1 MHSYIK
7 ILYNPFL
14 IGIIA
19 GFITGN
25 MSLALVT
32 GGLTVLLW
40 GIDRGKNYIIITTIL
55 LVIATSNINFE
66 IVFIYFLSLAW
77 LIKNFTKDEKHKN
90 KVFFI
95 TALISICLFPLW
107 KYLLGIIPAQVLNE
121 FNIAGQIL
129 LIAGIILNL
138 QRGINKKQGK
148 MHFLIYTLLAGLG
161 ISGNSFVLPCW
172 LVGCVFIYYL
182 ENKQINRE
190 LRIPFSDRLY
200 YPALCLL
207 SFLFVYFLIP
217 INIFAMF
224 IIIVLITFIYVRN
237 NDKAVLIE
245 TVYLS
250 LLTGLIAGRIGL
262 LH

>member
-1 MHSYIK
+1 MHSYIE

-40 GIDRGKNYIIITTIL
+40 GINRGKNYIIATTIL
-55 LVIATSNINFE
+55 VVIITNNINFE
-66 IVFIYFLSLAW
+66 IVFIYFLSLTW
-77 LIKNFTKDEKHKN
+77 LINNIVKDEKHKN
-90 KVFFI
+90 QVLFV
-95 TALISICLFPLW
+95 TAIISICLFPLW

-121 FNIAGQIL
+121 FNIAGEIL
-129 LIAGIILNL
+129 LMAAIILNL
-138 QRGINKKQGK
+138 QRGIKKEQGT
-148 MHFLIYTLLAGLG
+148 MCFLTNTFLAGIG
-161 ISGNSFVLPCW
+161 ISGSSYVLPCW

-182 ENKQINRE
+182 ENHQGNRKLQISF
-190 LRIPFSDRLY
+190 IDKLY
-200 YPALCLL
+200 YPVLVLL

-217 INIFAMF
+217 INIFALF
-224 IIIVLITFIYVRN
+224 VIITLITFIYLRQ
-237 NDKAVLIE
+237 DRAVLIE

-262 LH
+262 LN